1 MSATETEAPISLDPP
16 KPVWRGRIHQIA
28 FFLSIPAG
36 ITLVVLAD
44 GWLAT
49 LATAIYAVS
58 LTAVFGSSAAYHRG
72 NWSTKALRRMKRL
85 DHSMIFI
92 LIAGSYTPIALLV
105 LNQPWKVAIL
115 SMAWVGATIG
125 ITLKLAHIDGFRIL
139 TSTLYMVLGWLAI
152 IAFPQ
157 MLHGMDPLELVL
169 AVAGGLLYTAGAI
182 VFATHRPDPRPAVF
196 GYHEVWHTFM
206 VAAAGC
212 HFAMILLLAA

>member
-1 MSATETEAPISLDPP
+1 MSVTQTDAPVEPP
-16 KPVWRGRIHQIA
+16 KPIWRGRIHQVA

-58 LTAVFGSSAAYHRG
+58 LTAVFGASAAYHRG
-72 NWSTKALRRMKRL
+72 NWSPKALRRMKRL

-105 LNQPWKVAIL
+105 LNQPWNVAIL

-125 ITLKLAHIDGFRIL
+125 VTLKLAHIDGFRIL
-139 TSTLYMVLGWLAI
+139 TSTLYIVLGWIAI

-157 MLHGMDPLELVL
+157 MVKGMDPLELVL

-182 VFATHRPDPRPAVF
+182 VFATHRPDPKPTVF
-196 GYHEVWHTFM
+196 GYHEVWHSFM
-206 VAAAGC
+206 TAAAAC
-212 HFAMILLLAA
+212 HFAMILLLAV